1 MSENRSIWFVRAT
14 VVLMLCVLLV
24 LICSCKPKG
33 ESSGLNPENAT
44 YTIDG
49 EIVAL
54 QDGSFSKKTAP
65 GSATITNVSIH
76 GDPIYGDVDGDG
88 DDDAIVILVKD
99 PGGSGTFH
107 YSAIAVNT
115 DSGFIG
121 TDAILLGDRIT
132 LQSIRIER
140 RRAKVEFLTRS
151 VDESFAVEPSHARSI
166 HLQYSP
172 ETYTLIQVAVDF
184 EGEADPN
191 VMTLSMKPW
200 RWIKTIYNNDTE
212 VIPID
217 TAAFDV
223 TFLENGQFS
232 ATTDCNNIRGTATVD
247 GHRIAFG
254 SIISTK
260 KYCEKSQEQIFTK
273 MLGEVQSFL
282 FTSRGDL
289 ILELRYDSGSMI
301 FR

>member
-1 MSENRSIWFVRAT
+1 MSENRTIWVARTLA
-14 VVLMLCVLLV
+14 VLVSGVLLAFFV
-24 LICSCKPKG
+24 GCEPKG
-33 ESSGLNPENAT
+33 ESSGLNPENTT
-44 YTIDG
+44 YMIEG
-49 EIVAL
+49 EAIAL
-54 QDGSFSKKTAP
+54 QDGSFSKKVAP
-65 GSATITNVSIH
+65 GSATVTSVSIH

-88 DDDAIVILVKD
+88 DDDAVLVLVKD

-132 LQSIRIER
+132 LQSIRIEG
-140 RRAKVEFLTRS
+140 RRAKVDFLTRS
-151 VDESFAVEPSHARSI
+151 VDESFAVEPSYPRSI

-172 ETYTLIQVAVDF
+172 DTYTLIQVAVDF
-184 EGEADPN
+184 EGEVDPN

-217 TAAFDV
+217 TAAFVV
-223 TFLENGQFS
+223 TFLENGEFS
-232 ATTDCNNIRGTATVD
+232 ATTDCNSIRGTSTVD
-247 GHRIAFG
+247 GNRIAFR

-282 FTSRGDL
+282 FTSRGEL